1 MLPTCIKEVTY
12 AEVKDI
18 NFRPARK
25 LKAER
30 DEKIVER
37 MVNVIDGNACS
48 TTSKSLQC
56 TPTDKEM
63 DDLFLK
69 LNDFK
74 TNY

>member
-1 MLPTCIKEVTY
+1 MLPSCIKEVTY

-18 NFRPARK
+18 NFRPAGK

-30 DEKIVER
+30 DERIDER
-37 MVNVIDGNACS
+37 MVNVIDGNTCS

-56 TPTDKEM
+56 TPTDKEI

-74 TNY
+74 TNS